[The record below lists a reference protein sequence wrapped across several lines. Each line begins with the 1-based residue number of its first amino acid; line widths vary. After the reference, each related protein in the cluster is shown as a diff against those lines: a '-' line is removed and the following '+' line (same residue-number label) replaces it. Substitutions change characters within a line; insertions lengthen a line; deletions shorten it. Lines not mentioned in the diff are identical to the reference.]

1 MTVLTPPPAAE
12 EPWEPPVITGVGR
25 DAVWTYVGL
34 AASTL
39 AGLFVA
45 AYVLRTLSPADYGA
59 FSIAVTVAGLLVVFD
74 FGISAGAVRAS
85 ARERRAATA
94 GGRDEAR
101 AEVQG
106 AHTLNLVIAAVTL
119 GGTAVALLWQ
129 LLWSS
134 PARVVTMSLLIGLSA
149 ALGFATAAFLGI
161 ATGHRRFRLVAAAV
175 ASGASVRVLVVLLLA
190 RPLGLVAL
198 GLGELAAMATARGA
212 LAWGVRRSADW
223 FRPTRARAGRVSYRA
238 SLAFSGPLLV
248 LGAAGQV
255 IASTDVLVL
264 GVMSTAAVVGL
275 YRVGSTVPTQLA
287 VLLQRGQDS
296 AFPALAGSDDRRSQ
310 ERRSQERAV
319 DLLTRVF
326 AVVAGALFGV
336 AILERASLAGL
347 LVGRPSPLAASVV
360 GLYAAIW
367 LVDLPAR
374 GISLLLIA
382 RAEQKRLVRLV
393 AVEAA
398 ANLVLTVVL
407 VATAGPLGGAWATLG
422 TIAAANLVALPLL
435 ARRFLSMSAT
445 RLVVV
450 SGLGHEL
457 LGFVAAL
464 AAVALTSALP
474 GGVVRLAG
482 AGVVAAAIGAAL
494 VWAVS
499 GPGGRAELARAVLPA
514 KSPNQETK
522 KEPKPDVVLS

>member
-1 MTVLTPPPAAE
+1 MTVLMPPPAAE
-12 EPWEPPVITGVGR
+12 EPLEPPVITGVGR

-45 AYVLRTLSPADYGA
+45 AYVLRTLTPADYGA
-59 FSIAVTVAGLLVVFD
+59 FSIAVTIAGLLVVFD

-85 ARERRAATA
+85 ARERRATTEAV
-94 GGRDEAR
+94 RDDAR

-106 AHTLNLVIAAVTL
+106 AHALNLLIAAATL
-119 GGTAVALLWQ
+119 GCTAVALLWQ
-129 LLWSS
+129 LLSS
-134 PARVVTMSLLIGLSA
+134 SSGRVATMSLLIGLSA
-149 ALGFATAAFLGI
+149 ALGFASATFLGI
-161 ATGHRRFRLVAAAV
+161 ATGQRRFRLVAAAV
-175 ASGASVRVLVVLLLA
+175 ASGAAVRVLVVLLLA

-198 GLGELAAMATARGA
+198 GLAELAAIATARGA
-212 LAWGVRRSADW
+212 LVWGVRRSAEW
-223 FRPTRARAGRVSYRA
+223 FRPTRPRAGRAAYRA

-248 LGAAGQV
+248 LGVAGQV

-287 VLLQRGQDS
+287 ILLQRGQDS

-310 ERRSQERAV
+310 ERAV
-319 DLLTRVF
+319 ELLTRVF

-336 AILERASLAGL
+336 VILERASLAAL

-360 GLYAAIW
+360 GLFAAIW

-407 VATAGPLGGAWATLG
+407 VATVGPLGGAWATLG
-422 TIAAANLVALPLL
+422 TIGVANLVILPVL
-435 ARRFLSMSAT
+435 ARRFLSISAA
-445 RLVVV
+445 RLVMV
-450 SGLGHEL
+450 SGVGHEL
-457 LGFVAAL
+457 LGFLAAL
-464 AAVALTSALP
+464 GALVLASALP
-474 GGVVRLAG
+474 AGAVRLAG
-482 AGVVAAAIGAAL
+482 AGVVAGILGAAL
-494 VWAVS
+494 VAAVS
-499 GPGGRAELARAVLPA
+499 GPGGRSELARAVLPA
-514 KSPNQETK
+514 RSPNPDATQEARA
-522 KEPKPDVVLS
+522 DAVLS